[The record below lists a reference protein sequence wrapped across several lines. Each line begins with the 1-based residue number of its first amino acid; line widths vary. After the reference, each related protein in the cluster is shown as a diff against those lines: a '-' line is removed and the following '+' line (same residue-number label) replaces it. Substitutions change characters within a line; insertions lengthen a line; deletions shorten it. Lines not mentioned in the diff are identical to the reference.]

1 MLVRLL
7 YASRAKKPPTPDEI
21 EGILSQGR
29 AHNAALGL
37 TGILCWS
44 GDVFMQVIEGGRGPV
59 NMLYRQI
66 AADARHTDVVL
77 LSYEQIVERRFGGW
91 TMGQVN
97 LGKVNPSV
105 LLKYCEKP
113 VLDPATISAEAAL
126 ALLAEFSATAAIA
139 GRG

>member
-7 YASRAKKPPTPDEI
+7 YASRARRAPTPEDI
-21 EGILSQGR
+21 EGILAQGR
-29 AHNAALGL
+29 ARNAALGL

-59 NMLYRQI
+59 NTLYRQI
-66 AADARHTDVVL
+66 AADPRHTDVVL
-77 LSYEQIVERRFGGW
+77 LSYEQIVERRFGSW

-97 LGKVNPSV
+97 LCKMNPAV

-113 VLDPATISAEAAL
+113 LLDPATISAEAAL
-126 ALLAEFSATAAIA
+126 ALLGELSATAAIG

>member
-7 YASRAKKPPTPDEI
+7 YASRAKKAPTPDEI
-21 EGILSQGR
+21 EGILSEGR

-59 NMLYRQI
+59 NAVYRQI

-77 LSYEQIVERRFGGW
+77 LSYEQLVERRFGGW

-97 LGKVNPSV
+97 LGKINPAV

-113 VLDPATISAEAAL
+113 VLDPGTISAEAAL
-126 ALLAEFSATAAIA
+126 ALLAELSATAAIA